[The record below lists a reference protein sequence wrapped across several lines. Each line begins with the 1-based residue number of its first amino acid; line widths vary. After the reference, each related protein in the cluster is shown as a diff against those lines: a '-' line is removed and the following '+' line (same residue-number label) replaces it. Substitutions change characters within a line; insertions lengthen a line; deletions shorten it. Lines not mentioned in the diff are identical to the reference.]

1 MWLSGKE
8 ASEVLSV
15 DEQSSEMMRERVY
28 LKPGTHWKSSNNPKQ
43 LP

>member
-8 ASEVLSV
+8 ASEVLSE
-15 DEQSSEMMRERVY
+15 DEQSSEVIRERVY
-28 LKPGTHWKSSNNPKQ
+28 LKPGTHWRISNDPKQ